1 MKHKLC
7 KQDKELLDNRIVLI
21 SSITFLYAILLVF
34 IQKMAESSLTV
45 NGALAF
51 IQIVRWVALAGA
63 LICAAWSAYKEKRSF
78 FIYCGICIYIFLST
92 TILLY
97 CGRHGKAYYI
107 NYLAIGLA
115 FVMTQVYYVL
125 KAKCKFEK
133 KLVRTLFLAV
143 CIILTVLIAA
153 LCIWQQF

>member
-63 LICAAWSAYKEKRSF
+63 LICAAWSAYREKRSF
-78 FIYCGICIYIFLST
+78 FIYCGICIYSGF
-92 TILLY
+92 
-97 CGRHGKAYYI
+97 
-107 NYLAIGLA
+107 
-115 FVMTQVYYVL
+115 
-125 KAKCKFEK
+125 
-133 KLVRTLFLAV
+133 
-143 CIILTVLIAA
+143 
-153 LCIWQQF
+153 